1 MFKQILPTSSIG
13 HVQSSSERNMH
24 FDSQSTSHLN
34 LGRGRSQ
41 KENLNQ
47 LIGRKLELLIT
58 LNAIKDDP
66 ARGQ

>member
-1 MFKQILPTSSIG
+1 
-13 HVQSSSERNMH
+13 MH

-34 LGRGRSQ
+34 AGCGRSR

-58 LNAIKDDP
+58 LNAKKDDP
-66 ARGQ
+66 VRGQWCTTEVSDLRVSKTILWPT